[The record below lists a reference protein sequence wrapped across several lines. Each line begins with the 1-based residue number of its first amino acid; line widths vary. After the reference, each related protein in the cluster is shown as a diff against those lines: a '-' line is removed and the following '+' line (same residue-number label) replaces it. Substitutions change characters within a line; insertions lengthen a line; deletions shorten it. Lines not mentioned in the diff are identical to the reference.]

1 MKEFKFF
8 RGYKEKTLIEQWEDI
23 VRDYPQTTGTATIIT
38 NPTWVVNPNIYQ
50 YAPPTHTI
58 ITTPN
63 YYGTGYLT
71 IPNNGTGTI
80 ATGFSLTTSNTNG
93 ITYTTGG
100 FGGTLSTSTATFSS
114 SSFMTSN
121 IK

>member
-38 NPTWVVNPNIYQ
+38 NPTWVVNPNYTQ

-58 ITTPN
+58 TTTPN

-71 IPNNGTGTI
+71 IPYNGTGTI

-100 FGGTLSTSTATFSS
+100 IGGTLTTSTATFSS